1 VKVTPQMVEGSVP
14 LIYNR
19 VGNPAQ
25 AYQLVERFTKAVEF
39 WASLPLLEFG
49 KTVVELVDD
58 KKSQVVDNNNNKKI
72 EL

>member
-19 VGNPAQ
+19 VGHPAQ
-25 AYQLVERFTKAVEF
+25 AYQLVERFTKAVDF
-39 WASLPLLEFG
+39 WASLPLMEFG
-49 KTVVELVDD
+49 KTVELLSS
-58 KKSQVVDNNNNKKI
+58 KKSQVVDSNNNKKNI